1 MINLKRNASSKI
13 KSFKND
19 LAPIIF
25 YFDIFPIEPF
35 QIPIL
40 PIPMRIDKLLN
51 GEPTAIILPNIN
63 KISKLCRKFEIQFDL
78 ELFFLQGFLNLIK
91 YGKNKKKE
99 LTSSELDVNIISAW
113 WEQSKNIMVCIP
125 DLTESFTFI
134 ILEFIRLYSYIKDN
148 NLDPNQKAY
157 LDALLEYCSNIIKY
171 FRKKIESNK
180 FKTFEK
186 NKITL
191 QKLYFE
197 RRKKVFPTI
206 AKIQVYKRASS
217 QYERLGFVPYLIYD
231 DILDCFFY
239 NKTQLEKKVKKAIDL
254 KVYEDNLI
262 INKGFSLWSSKKYVR
277 TTRFDKLNLENLLE
291 TIE

>member
-1 MINLKRNASSKI
+1 FLVFCTMINLKRNASSKI

-217 QYERLGFVPYLIYD
+217 QYE
-231 DILDCFFY
+231 
-239 NKTQLEKKVKKAIDL
+239 TQLEKKVKKAIDL